1 MVLQP
6 TPVKRLLAEQ
16 LAVPSPQLSC
26 LLASLPAAPP
36 PPTADFTRTS
46 DGFISLNPSASLLE
60 RGGGGAS
67 DDM

>member
-26 LLASLPAAPP
+26 LLASFPAAP

-60 RGGGGAS
+60 RGAS

>member
-26 LLASLPAAPP
+26 LSPL
-36 PPTADFTRTS
+36 PTADFDFTRTS
-46 DGFISLNPSASLLE
+46 DGFMSLSPSAPLWGS
-60 RGGGGAS
+60 S
-67 DDM
+67 DDT